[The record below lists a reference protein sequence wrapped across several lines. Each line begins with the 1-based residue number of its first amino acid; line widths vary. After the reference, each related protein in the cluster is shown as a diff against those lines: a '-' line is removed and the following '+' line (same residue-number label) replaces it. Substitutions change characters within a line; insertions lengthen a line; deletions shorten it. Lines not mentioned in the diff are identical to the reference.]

1 MATSRAQRIGIWII
15 TIVMAI
21 GAVGVYFI
29 AIIANSNDT
38 AKQNNQ
44 QQILADYQR
53 KVAEQAKQLSD
64 KYYGTFSP
72 YASQVAS
79 FEKQPAQEKLASV
92 DLKEGDGPAVG
103 DDTKF
108 AAYYI
113 GWNPDGKV
121 FDQSIDTTKNSLKAP
136 LSVASG
142 LKKNASLISGWKE
155 GMKGMKI
162 GGVRQLTIPSSLA
175 YAEQGQGSLI
185 PPDTPLKFIVMA
197 IPAPEEIP
205 IPQELLSAY

>member
-1 MATSRAQRIGIWII
+1 MATPRAQRIGIWII

-29 AIIANSNDT
+29 AIIANNNDT
-38 AKQNNQ
+38 AKQTNQ
-44 QQILADYQR
+44 QQILADYQK
-53 KVAEQAKQLSD
+53 KVADQAKLLSD
-64 KYYGTFSP
+64 QYYATLSP
-72 YASQVAS
+72 YASEVKS
-79 FEKQPAQEKLASV
+79 FEKQPAQEKLMTTE
-92 DLKEGDGPAVG
+92 LKEGDGEVIG

-108 AAYYI
+108 SAYYI

-136 LSVASG
+136 LSIANG
-142 LKKNASLISGWKE
+142 LKNASLIEGWKE

-162 GGVRQLTIPSSLA
+162 GGVRLLTLPSSLA
-175 YAEQGQGSLI
+175 YKEQGQGALI
-185 PPDTPLKFIVMA
+185 PPDTPLKFVVMA
-197 IPAPEEIP
+197 IPFQEEIP